1 MKKRPVLLLTA
12 ALASLALLT
21 GCQGSPLPDGMDEDT
36 LLTQGREIVQE
47 LNDGDYSAVY
57 DRLRD
62 SSKEATTQADV
73 EDYMSSVLD
82 KAGPYQKETGSLATG
97 QTLDGGEK
105 YGTAVFY
112 CKHKKD
118 DVLYR
123 IAFDTDME
131 LMGME
136 IRIK

>member
-21 GCQGSPLPDGMDEDT
+21 GCQGSPLPDGMEEDT

-62 SSKEATTQADV
+62 SSKETTTQADV

-82 KAGPYQKETGSLATG
+82 KAGSLATG